1 MNSEILLAI
10 RIGPS
15 SVVPA
20 REAATLARRIG
31 AHITVL
37 HIAAE
42 LHPVDMAGADGLN
55 IEEEQAHMLQEV
67 EQELRTFI
75 TEHLSDVPADGR
87 IVRGGV
93 AEQVA
98 AVAAEIDADY
108 VVVGTHGRGALARL
122 VLGDTT
128 QSILQHTSRPVLVVP
143 LQADAPAA
151 E

>member
-1 MNSEILLAI
+1 MNSEILLAV

-15 SVVPA
+15 SIVPA
-20 REAATLARRIG
+20 RAAATLARSLG

-42 LHPVDMAGADGLN
+42 LHPVDLAGADGLN
-55 IEEEQAHMLQEV
+55 IEEEQAHLLQEV

-75 TEHLSDVPADGR
+75 AEHLADVAADGR
-87 IVRGGV
+87 IVRGDV

-128 QSILQHTSRPVLVVP
+128 QSILQHTTRPVLVVP
-143 LQADAPAA
+143 LQAGAPAA
-151 E
+151 G